1 MKAKLRDIFGFSA
14 LAKEVTDTLRFILEQ
29 GSINLV
35 GNSINSLLYRLK
47 INAQP
52 NNAIRQFFLLFVR
65 HRVPGKLFN

>member
-1 MKAKLRDIFGFSA
+1 
-14 LAKEVTDTLRFILEQ
+14 
-29 GSINLV
+29 
-35 GNSINSLLYRLK
+35 LLYRLK